1 MAMQRGPN
9 AWFVAGVATLVGAVI
24 GSATAVS
31 ELLLQPLQIGEMA
44 IVSALS
50 GGPAP
55 KLVTPEVTFDFG
67 RMIVGEKGAY
77 EFPFT
82 NKGDAPLELTKGA
95 TSCKCTISG
104 LEQTSI
110 PPGETA
116 NVKLEWKANP
126 GGPGG
131 DFRQT
136 ALILTNDPLRPE
148 VTLTIQGKSFAMWD
162 PFPSGLVFTDLQ
174 TDSVASATA
183 KVITYGATAPEV
195 VAVRVSEESNVITN
209 PVEQGDDEVA
219 RVAEVPESPF
229 FTATA
234 EPLDATDFASISGAT
249 GGFLL
254 TVTTVPPLPIGQ
266 MTKQLELVFTVP
278 QGNDAAVSK
287 SGFVPPTEPEGGWL
301 AKLTV
306 QANVVGPLGI
316 AGAQWDAEREIVR
329 MGSLSTATGG
339 QTKLFLTAKGEH
351 RDSVRPVLKEVVPA
365 SMRVEVG
372 EPSAIGDGVVVR
384 IPLSISIPAGSPTCN
399 HLGSQQG
406 GLGRIVLDTG
416 HPDVPELTIPVRVAV
431 SP

>member
-1 MAMQRGPN
+1 MHRGPN
-9 AWFVAGVATLVGAVI
+9 AWIVAAVATVVGITI
-24 GSATAVS
+24 GGATAVS

-44 IVSALS
+44 IVSSLS
-50 GGPAP
+50 SGPAP
-55 KLVTPEVTFDFG
+55 KLITPEINFDFG
-67 RMIVGEKGAY
+67 RMVVGEKGSH
-77 EFPFT
+77 EFAFS
-82 NKGDAPLELTKGA
+82 NEGEAPLELTKGA

-104 LEQTSI
+104 LEQTVI
-110 PPGETA
+110 APGETA

-136 ALILTNDPLRPE
+136 ALIMTNDPLRPE

-174 TDSVASATA
+174 TDAVASATA
-183 KVITYGATAPEV
+183 KVITQGERAPELV
-195 VAVRVSEESNVITN
+195 SVRVSEESNVVTN
-209 PVEQGDDEVA
+209 PVEQADDEVA
-219 RVAEVPESPF
+219 RAAEMPDSPY

-234 EPLDATDFASISGAT
+234 EPLPREVFAGINGAT

-266 MTKQLELVFTVP
+266 MTKQLELVFTIP
-278 QGNDAAVSK
+278 EGESDAAD
-287 SGFVPPTEPEGGWL
+287 GDRFIPPSEPEGGWL

-329 MGSLSTATGG
+329 IGSLSTAIGG
-339 QTKLFLTAKGEH
+339 QTKLFLTAKGPH
-351 RDSVRPVLKEVVPA
+351 REAVRPVVKEVVPA
-365 SMRVEVG
+365 SMKVEVG
-372 EPSAIGDGVVVR
+372 EPSAIGEGVVVR

-406 GLGRIVLDTG
+406 GLGRIVLETG

>member
-1 MAMQRGPN
+1 MHRGPN
-9 AWFVAGVATLVGAVI
+9 AWIVAGVAAVVGATI
-24 GSATAVS
+24 GGATAVS
-31 ELLLQPLQIGEMA
+31 ELMLQPLQIGEMA
-44 IVSALS
+44 IVSSLS
-50 GGPAP
+50 SGPAP
-55 KLVTPEVTFDFG
+55 KLVTPELNFDFG
-67 RMIVGEKGAY
+67 RMIVGEQGSH
-77 EFPFT
+77 EFAFT
-82 NKGDAPLELTKGA
+82 NAGEAPLELTKGA

-104 LEQTSI
+104 LEQTLI

-174 TDSVASATA
+174 TDAVASATA
-183 KVITYGATAPEV
+183 KVITHGKRAPELV
-195 VAVRVSEESNVITN
+195 SVRVSEESNVITN
-209 PVEQGDDEVA
+209 PVEQADDEVA
-219 RVAEVPESPF
+219 RAAEMPDSPH

-234 EPLDATDFASISGAT
+234 EPLQREVFADISGAT

-254 TVTTVPPLPIGQ
+254 TVTTVPPLPIGP
-266 MTKQLELVFTVP
+266 MTKQLELVFTIP
-278 QGNDAAVSK
+278 EDDSDAADDDR
-287 SGFVPPTEPEGGWL
+287 FVPPSEPEGGWL

-329 MGSLSTATGG
+329 MGTLSTSIGG
-339 QTKLFLTAKGEH
+339 QTKLFLTAKGQH
-351 RDSVRPVLKEVVPA
+351 REAVRPVVKEVVPA
-365 SMRVEVG
+365 SLQVEVG
-372 EPSAIGDGVVVR
+372 EPSAIGEGVVVR

-406 GLGRIVLDTG
+406 GLGRIVLETG